1 MHMENKC
8 SKKISIVVPAY
19 NEEKNIPIFY
29 DRLIKIFAQNA
40 RYDVEMIFINDGSRD
55 GTWEQIHALAQKDV
69 RVRGICFSRN
79 FGHQIALTA
88 GYDIACGDAVV
99 SMDADMQDPPELITD
114 MLQKWEHGCDIVYAR
129 RRNRKDGFL
138 KKLTA
143 KMYYA
148 ILNNV
153 SDVEIPRNVGDF
165 RLIDKKVLQ
174 ELKKCREKY
183 RYLRGMVAWVG
194 FTNCFVDFDRPNRIN
209 GETGYTW
216 KKMIK
221 FAMDGFTGFSMFPL
235 KIASYVGA
243 FVIMTGCAMFCYV
256 SYDFLI
262 NDTPYPL
269 YKWLV
274 ILVYIFIGVQ
284 FILMWLIGEYIG
296 RIHDQ
301 QKERPLYV
309 IREGIN
315 YEA

>member
-1 MHMENKC
+1 MTQ
-8 SKKISIVVPAY
+8 KISVVVPAF
-19 NEEKNIPIFY
+19 NEEKNIPLFY
-29 DRLIKIFAQNA
+29 ARLKNIFANVSK
-40 RYDVEMIFINDGSRD
+40 YDVEMIFINDGSRD
-55 GTWEQIHALAQKDV
+55 RTWQEIQKLAHNDAH
-69 RVRGICFSRN
+69 VRGICFSRN

-88 GYDIACGDAVV
+88 GYDIAQGDAII
-99 SMDADMQDPPELITD
+99 SMDADMQDPPELIMD
-114 MLQKWEHGCDIVYAR
+114 MLEKWHHGCDIVYAR
-129 RRNRKDGFL
+129 RKNRKDGFL

-148 ILNNV
+148 LLNNV
-153 SDVEIPRNVGDF
+153 SEVDIPRNVGDF
-165 RLIDKKVLQ
+165 RLIDKKVLN

-194 FTNCFVDFDRPNRIN
+194 FTNCFVDFDRPNRVN
-209 GETGYTW
+209 GETAYTW

-235 KIASYVGA
+235 KIASYVGV
-243 FVIMTGCAMFCYV
+243 FVIMTGSMMFLYV
-256 SYDFLI
+256 SYDFLL
-262 NDTPYPL
+262 NSTPYPL

-315 YEA
+315 YVA

>member
-1 MHMENKC
+1 MTQ
-8 SKKISIVVPAY
+8 KISVVVPAY
-19 NEEKNIPIFY
+19 NEEKNIPLFY
-29 DRLIKIFAQNA
+29 ARLKNIFANA
-40 RYDVEMIFINDGSRD
+40 SQYDVEMIFVNDGSRD
-55 GTWEQIHALAQKDV
+55 KTWQEIQKLALNDAS
-69 RVRGICFSRN
+69 VRGICFSRN

-88 GYDIACGDAVV
+88 GYDIATGDAII
-99 SMDADMQDPPELITD
+99 SMDADMQDPPELIMD
-114 MLQKWEHGCDIVYAR
+114 MLVKWHHGCEIVYAR

-148 ILNNV
+148 LLNNV
-153 SDVEIPRNVGDF
+153 SDVDIPRNVGDF
-165 RLIDKKVLQ
+165 RLIDKKVLN

-194 FTNCFVDFDRPNRIN
+194 FRNCYVDFDRPNRIN
-209 GETGYTW
+209 GETAYTW

-235 KIASYVGA
+235 KIASYVGG
-243 FVIMTGCAMFCYV
+243 FVIMTGCMMFLYV
-256 SYDFLI
+256 AYDFLI
-262 NDTPYPL
+262 KDTPYPL

-309 IREGIN
+309 IRERLN
-315 YEA
+315 YDE